1 MSIIKK
7 LLKPR
12 VIIWAAT
19 TVVLTGVLIAADYFA
34 MNKYVKL
41 IEATELGGD
50 TPIPDPNQ
58 KGNAFVAEFDTKDK
72 AFDNANKVTKEIWS
86 EAITSRSRIS
96 IFCCLTDESRYV
108 KFVAKF
114 RIPSPKMQAYP
125 RFSESFIN
133 LSEAFSFA

>member
-72 AFDNANKVTKEIWS
+72 AFDNANKVTKEIC
-86 EAITSRSRIS
+86 EEGMILLKNDNAN
-96 IFCCLTDESRYV
+96 LV
-108 KFVAKF
+108 
-114 RIPSPKMQAYP
+114 SPKVMAHKNSPSCGGSLLQSSP
-125 RFSESFIN
+125 RHSTKT
-133 LSEAFSFA
+133 